1 MVYSRGAAKA
11 ITNFNFV
18 QPLLVNKRNYS
29 EVWKRSPCA
38 ERSNRQSGEHQPEVY
53 RFDFSKRV
61 YT

>member
-1 MVYSRGAAKA
+1 MG

-29 EVWKRSPCA
+29 EMWKRSPCA